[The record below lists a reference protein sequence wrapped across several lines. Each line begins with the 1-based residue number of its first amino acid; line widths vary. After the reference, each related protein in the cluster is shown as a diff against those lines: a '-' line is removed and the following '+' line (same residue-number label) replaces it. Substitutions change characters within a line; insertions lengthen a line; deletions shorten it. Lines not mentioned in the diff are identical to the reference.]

1 MFDEDVSSENVVF
14 IASLKRV
21 IACLGVPDED
31 VLSEHVDGWCSTVQM
46 NMSRTK
52 TSF

>member
-1 MFDEDVSSENVVF
+1 MLDEDVSRENVVF

-31 VLSEHVDGWCSTVQM
+31 VSSENVDFRCSHA
-46 NMSRTK
+46 K
-52 TSF
+52 K

>member
-14 IASLKRV
+14 IESLKRV

-31 VLSEHVDGWCSTVQM
+31 VSSENVYFRCSDA
-46 NMSRTK
+46 K
-52 TSF
+52 K